1 MKVVDSSPFRQDHR
15 DIVELVAQL
24 EGLLDAE
31 SLSVDASQAHELLGV
46 LATRL
51 VTHLAREDEVVY
63 PQLITHK
70 VETVRAMAQLLKKRV
85 GGLDRTF
92 RSYVDD
98 WSSPSLV
105 ENSPKKFIAETKGLL
120 RVLKMRIK
128 REDEE
133 LYPLV
138 DRYTA

>member
-1 MKVVDSSPFRQDHR
+1 MVDSSPFRQDHQ
-15 DIVELVAQL
+15 DIVELVTQL

-31 SLSVDASQAHELLGV
+31 ALAVDASPTCEILGV
-46 LATRL
+46 LAVRL
-51 VTHLAREDEVVY
+51 VTHLDREDDIIY
-63 PQLITHK
+63 PQLVTHK
-70 VETVRAMAQLLKKRV
+70 VESVRAMAQLLKKRV

-92 RSYVDD
+92 RSYVED
-98 WSSPSLV
+98 WSSASLV
-105 ENSPKKFIAETKGLL
+105 EKSPKKFIAETKGLL

>member
-1 MKVVDSSPFRQDHR
+1 MRVCST
-15 DIVELVAQL
+15 
-24 EGLLDAE
+24 AE
-31 SLSVDASQAHELLGV
+31 ALAVDASPTCEILGV
-46 LATRL
+46 LAVRL
-51 VTHLAREDEVVY
+51 VTHLDREDDIIY
-63 PQLITHK
+63 PQLVTHK
-70 VETVRAMAQLLKKRV
+70 VESVRAMAQLLKKRV

-92 RSYVDD
+92 RSYVED
-98 WSSPSLV
+98 WSSASLV
-105 ENSPKKFIAETKGLL
+105 EKSPKKFIAETKGLL